1 MGLFRIEQENSVDRI
16 KSEWQPCLTITVSVV
31 EWWSEGQDAVH
42 WHFQLFISLSHLW
55 YVLFWDTMLCTVAPH
70 FHGSGCFCQYQQSM
84 SKAHRHREK
93 VIWLR
98 NIAAMIL
105 LFHMGL
111 SLVRAV
117 VGWTIVNSTTGFDPL
132 SEIIEPKYLNF
143 VTLSNSS
150 IWPWSLYN
158 TCIINFHALEL
169 QDVMCININC
179 YCCFLLSD
187 FVI

>member
-1 MGLFRIEQENSVDRI
+1 MAALPYHYSFCCWMMVRRSRCSPLAFSTLHLSFSFVICSFLRYH
-16 KSEWQPCLTITVSVV
+16 VV
-31 EWWSEGQDAVH
+31 YCSTSFPW
-42 WHFQLFISLSHLW
+42 LW
-55 YVLFWDTMLCTVAPH
+55 
-70 FHGSGCFCQYQQSM
+70 CFCQYQQSM